1 MCQLHQTHYPEMHL
15 EKFHNVINISN
26 NLCSELQA
34 FAALAKS
41 KMDNYPSVGS
51 CIIYHWMRTSIFSS
65 TLCGDKIVIGH
76 FRTLVEKSRT
86 DAVTVQILFCT
97 KSRKNSFLCS
107 TTIPMWCSTRCVHQ
121 VMRQKLL
128 KICARKAEWSYP
140 QTDDINC
147 QLSTADITSNHESN
161 DSLDKCMEHSQIGS
175 LSCIWRNYG
184 NISILQTENPTVK

>member
-1 MCQLHQTHYPEMHL
+1 
-15 EKFHNVINISN
+15 
-26 NLCSELQA
+26 
-34 FAALAKS
+34 
-41 KMDNYPSVGS
+41 
-51 CIIYHWMRTSIFSS
+51 MRTSTFSS

-76 FRTLVEKSRT
+76 FRSLVEKSRT

-97 KSRKNSFLCS
+97 KSRKNSFRCS
-107 TTIPMWCSTRCVHQ
+107 TTIPMWCSTRSVHQ

-147 QLSTADITSNHESN
+147 QLSTADITSNHGSN

-184 NISILQTENPTVK
+184 HISILQTKTNCEVTAPLPAPCASVQGVEEKFIFFSRISSSISISIAE